1 MKKQTKMTKK
11 PVKAVNGI
19 MGLTDNEIIA
29 IFTVGALVFTMLT
42 WLVIKV
48 LWV

>member
-1 MKKQTKMTKK
+1 MKKQTKNNRK
-11 PVKAVNGI
+11 PVNRAKVRQL
-19 MGLTDNEIIA
+19 LTDNEIIA
-29 IFTVGALVFTMLT
+29 IFTVGALLFTMLT